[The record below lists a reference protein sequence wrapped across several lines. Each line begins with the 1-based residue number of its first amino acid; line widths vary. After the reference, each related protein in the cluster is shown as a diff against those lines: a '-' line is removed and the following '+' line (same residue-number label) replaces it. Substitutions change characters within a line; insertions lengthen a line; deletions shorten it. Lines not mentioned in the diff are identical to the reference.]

1 MTGSPLDPA
10 VHLFTHL
17 AIAIAIGGTAGD
29 ARDRPQSRAPRAGR
43 PGVPRRGERLRASCR
58 ARACRASGQRGRD
71 GTEDR
76 AAPSG
81 SGHGGSI
88 AISSNPSSA
97 TGPSASSAASTPRAR
112 SRR

>member
-29 ARDRPQSRAPRAGR
+29 ARDRPQSRAPCAGR

-58 ARACRASGQRGRD
+58 ARACRALIWGEVCQ
-71 GTEDR
+71 
-76 AAPSG
+76 AG
-81 SGHGGSI
+81 SGERAGWRVAWAVVRGAGDGRS
-88 AISSNPSSA
+88 
-97 TGPSASSAASTPRAR
+97 GEGASG
-112 SRR
+112 